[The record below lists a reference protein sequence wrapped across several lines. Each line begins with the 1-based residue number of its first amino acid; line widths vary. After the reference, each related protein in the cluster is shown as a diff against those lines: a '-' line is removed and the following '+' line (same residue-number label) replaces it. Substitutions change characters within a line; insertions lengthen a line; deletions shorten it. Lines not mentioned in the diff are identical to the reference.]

1 MKRKPTTPITYEPP
15 CGGCGRMHR
24 LDECDTEDAAVVLDG
39 AGAVMSAAKVRER
52 ARAKAGGR

>member
-1 MKRKPTTPITYEPP
+1 MKAKPLAPISYEPP

-24 LDECDTEDAAVVLDG
+24 LDECDTEDAAVIIEADG
-39 AGAVMSAAKVRER
+39 KVMTAVKVRDR